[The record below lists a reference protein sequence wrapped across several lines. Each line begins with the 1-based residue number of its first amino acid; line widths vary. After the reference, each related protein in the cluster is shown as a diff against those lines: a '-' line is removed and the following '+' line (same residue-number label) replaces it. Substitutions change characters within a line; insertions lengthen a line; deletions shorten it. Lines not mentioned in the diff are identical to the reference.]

1 MIFNRFTMY
10 FIGILLNIKFF
21 NIFLELLD
29 IKIN

>member
-1 MIFNRFTMY
+1 MIFNRFIMY
-10 FIGILLNIKFF
+10 FIGILLNIKIF